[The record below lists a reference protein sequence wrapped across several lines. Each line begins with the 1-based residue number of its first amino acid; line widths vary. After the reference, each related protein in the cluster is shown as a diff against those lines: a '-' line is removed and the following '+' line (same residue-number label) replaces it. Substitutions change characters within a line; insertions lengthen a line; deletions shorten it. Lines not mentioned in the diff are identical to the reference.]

1 MVEGEMKRMELGLG
15 RNRRR
20 CRFQGWYLGNPLTI
34 MSLLYIHGCPGV
46 PAYVG
51 WVPRYLGIYLSM

>member
-1 MVEGEMKRMELGLG
+1 MVEGDV
-15 RNRRR
+15 
-20 CRFQGWYLGNPLTI
+20 GWYLGNSLTI

-51 WVPRYLGIYLSM
+51 WVPRYLVNLLPVLFASLMLSRTIGFNK